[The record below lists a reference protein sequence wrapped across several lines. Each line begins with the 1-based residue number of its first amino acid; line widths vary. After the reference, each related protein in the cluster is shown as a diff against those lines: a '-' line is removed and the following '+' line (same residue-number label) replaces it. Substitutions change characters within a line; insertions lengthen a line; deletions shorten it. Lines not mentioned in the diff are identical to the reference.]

1 MLLQLFWLIIFKVED
16 KENILNFYVKV
27 LPPIVNPLYPKDH
40 DFDKLVSTL
49 TEDAFTEVKD
59 FLDTWILRRRF
70 YSCLKL
76 DPSTN
81 QTRFS
86 EMITIFFP
94 DGKFERKF

>member
-70 YSCLKL
+70 LFLFK
-76 DPSTN
+76 T
-81 QTRFS
+81 
-86 EMITIFFP
+86 
-94 DGKFERKF
+94 